1 MLKHLSAKYYQE
13 NKERLQI
20 KLETDIK
27 IFLRNKMKKSSN
39 IVVNGTK
46 TFQKM
51 KRKKLVE
58 YAKVIIEREETLYNF
73 LSFFNKSL

>member
-1 MLKHLSAKYYQE
+1 
-13 NKERLQI
+13 
-20 KLETDIK
+20 
-27 IFLRNKMKKSSN
+27 MKKSSN

-58 YAKVIIEREETLYNF
+58 YAKVIIEREKTLYNF